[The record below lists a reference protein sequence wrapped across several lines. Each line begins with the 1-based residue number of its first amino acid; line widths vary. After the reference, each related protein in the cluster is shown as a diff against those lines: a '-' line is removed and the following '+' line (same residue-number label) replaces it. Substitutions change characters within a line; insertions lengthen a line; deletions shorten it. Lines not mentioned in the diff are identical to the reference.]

1 MSGLILHVLHFEICE
16 YIYVEFVK
24 WRTDF
29 MPWLLQGDILE
40 DPANEPEKDM
50 FVMTVDPEDAPDTP
64 E

>member
-1 MSGLILHVLHFEICE
+1 MLKHLNISMWNLWNGELILCHG
-16 YIYVEFVK
+16 
-24 WRTDF
+24 
-29 MPWLLQGDILE
+29 LLQGDILE